1 MKVIGITGGVGSGKS
16 ALLSFVKVNYNCR
29 VILADEA
36 AHQVKEP
43 GGPCYDALVA
53 LLSPDI
59 LNEDGRIDR
68 NKMAAEILKTV
79 LITSLNE
86 LVVLGAIILL
96 RALLSFMIHVEM
108 KNDE

>member
-16 ALLSFVKVNYNCR
+16 ALLSFVKENYNCR

-59 LNEDGRIDR
+59 LNEAGRIDR
-68 NKMAAEILKTV
+68 NKMAAEIFHPKD
-79 LITSLNE
+79 
-86 LVVLGAIILL
+86 LL
-96 RALLSFMIHVEM
+96 
-108 KNDE
+108 